1 MVIWVIGRGYPT
13 KRNGMRGS
21 FELEQAKLLAS
32 RGHQVAYLSVIL
44 HPYKKIR
51 KWGSCSFTEDGVEIF
66 SCSVPFLPERLNL
79 HPRKLLKF
87 VWDRELAAVRAKT
100 GMPDV
105 IHLHYPAMNTVPESV
120 LPYQKQGARLVT
132 TEHWTKVLTCKLD
145 RYERSQ
151 LTVYAQHADA
161 VLCVGH
167 PLIPSIRQMTGV
179 DREIQVVPNM
189 YPELFCLSASQEK
202 GSRFDFIAVGRLVPV
217 KQMYETVTAFA
228 EVFRDNKAVHLT
240 IVGGGAEFKRIQARI
255 EELGMQSQITMTGM
269 LNREETATR
278 VKQADALVCF
288 SRLETFGVPVIE
300 AWACGKPVIAS
311 DALGFLE
318 YWQDGL
324 GEIVDQH
331 DVQALGGAMQRLY
344 ERRAQFDPVFISQF
358 AEKNFNEAAVYQKLM
373 CIYEEKTVG
382 M

>member
-13 KRNGMRGS
+13 KQNSARGS

-32 RGHQVAYLSVIL
+32 RGHQVAYLSVTL

-79 HPRKLLKF
+79 HPKKLLK
-87 VWDRELAAVRAKT
+87 VLWDRELAAVLAQT

-120 LPYQKQGARLVT
+120 LPYQQRGAKLVT
-132 TEHWTKVLTCKLD
+132 TEHWTKVLTLSLD
-145 RYERSQ
+145 AYEKKQ
-151 LTVYAQHADA
+151 LKVYTRKADA
-161 VLCVGH
+161 VLCVGD
-167 PLIPSIRQMTGV
+167 PLISSIQQMAGV
-179 DREIQVVPNM
+179 ARDIRVVPNM
-189 YPELFCLSASQEK
+189 YPKLFCLPE
-202 GSRFDFIAVGRLVPV
+202 SRQKSERFEFIAVGRLVPV
-217 KQMYETVTAFA
+217 KQMYETVDAFTASFSGN
-228 EVFRDNKAVHLT
+228 ENVHLT
-240 IVGGGAEFKRIQARI
+240 IVGGGSEFKRIQTRI
-255 EELGMQSQITMTGM
+255 AQLGMQSQITMTGM
-269 LNREETATR
+269 LKREDTAAH

-324 GEIVDQH
+324 GEIVNQH
-331 DVQALGGAMQRLY
+331 DVDALSKAMQRLY
-344 ERRAQFDPVFISQF
+344 ERREQFDPEFISQF
-358 AEKNFNEAAVYQKLM
+358 AERNFNEAAVYQKLM
-373 CIYEEKTVG
+373 DVYQNI
-382 M
+382 